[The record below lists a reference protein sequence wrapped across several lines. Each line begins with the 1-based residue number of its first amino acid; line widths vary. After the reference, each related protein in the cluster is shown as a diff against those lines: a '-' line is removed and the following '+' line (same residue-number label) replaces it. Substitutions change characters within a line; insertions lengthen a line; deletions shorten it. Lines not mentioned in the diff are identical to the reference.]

1 MNSQLLHMLWVA
13 VSETPSHLLT
23 RFDDKAL
30 SNHLIN
36 SIGNQ
41 VPLSRE
47 EQNAVGDYIASRTP
61 LIRDLA
67 FQ

>member
-13 VSETPSHLLT
+13 VSETPSHLLA

-30 SNHLIN
+30 STHLIN
-36 SIGNQ
+36 SIENR

-47 EQNAVGDYIASRTP
+47 EQNAMGNYIASRTP
-61 LIRDLA
+61 LIRELA

>member
-1 MNSQLLHMLWVA
+1 MNSQLLHMVWVA
-13 VSETPSHLLT
+13 VSETPSHLLN

-36 SIGNQ
+36 KVETR
-41 VPLSRE
+41 VPLSHE
-47 EQNAVGDYIASRTP
+47 EQSAMGAYIESRTP